1 MEEHKVYLF
10 VETPFSFKK
19 PKGFLILPMLFS
31 LVVYIAMIA
40 LFWLKMPEKAQI
52 ITVVCSFAFLL
63 SSVGIAIFRLSYVTL
78 EDQYLVCKYGGLL
91 PKRILI
97 SNRLRW
103 KIVGGQLQ
111 VLGGDAVRLQMPD
124 SNAAKRLMS
133 AARIPAIQQNSL

>member
-1 MEEHKVYLF
+1 MEEHKVYLL
-10 VETPFSFKK
+10 VETPFSLKK

-52 ITVVCSFAFLL
+52 VTVAFSCAFLL
-63 SSVGIAIFRLSYVTL
+63 SSAAIAIFRLSYVTV
-78 EDQYLVCKYGGLL
+78 EDRYLVCKYGGLL

-103 KIVGGQLQ
+103 KIVGGQLR
-111 VLGGDAVRLQMPD
+111 VLSGEAVLLQMPD
-124 SNAAKRLMS
+124 SDAAKRLMS
-133 AARIPAIQQNSL
+133 AARIPADQ